1 MAEVFTKGV
10 DGAIYVA
17 GALQARINSWTMN
30 MSAPVEDV
38 SDFGSDGQEYEY
50 TGLANF
56 SGTLTGQSLRTDSVT
71 TQEVQ
76 VLWEMFQSTGTLAA
90 VQVKLI
96 ESTKAMW
103 WGNVKFT
110 NFSKNAPSQGIQT
123 FSGDWVQSTGR
134 LHFDTSTST

>member
-10 DGAIYVA
+10 DGAIYL
-17 GALQARINSWTMN
+17 GGSLQARITDYTMN

-50 TGLANF
+50 TGYANF
-56 SGTLTGQSLRTDSVT
+56 SGSLSGQTLRTDSAT
-71 TQEVQ
+71 TQPVQ
-76 VLWEMFQSTGTLAA
+76 TLMEMFQSTGTLAA
-90 VQVKLI
+90 VQAKFI

-103 WGNVKFT
+103 WGNVKLT
-110 NFSKNAPSQGIQT
+110 NISKNAGAQGIQK
-123 FSGDWVQSTGR
+123 FSADWVQSTGR